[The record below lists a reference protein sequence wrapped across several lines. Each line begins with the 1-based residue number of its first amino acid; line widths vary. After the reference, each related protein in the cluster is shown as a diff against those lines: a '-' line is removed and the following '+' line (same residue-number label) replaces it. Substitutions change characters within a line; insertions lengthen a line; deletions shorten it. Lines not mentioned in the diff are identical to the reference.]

1 MFWGVLVKLRSG
13 SVVTVREDK
22 PNVNYFG
29 VDKGM
34 QFLSKQSVVK
44 REQPN
49 RWVMTTNERT
59 ISDAYGFLSTKPA

>member
-1 MFWGVLVKLRSG
+1 MFWRVVVKLRSG

-49 RWVMTTNERT
+49 RWVMTTNE
-59 ISDAYGFLSTKPA
+59 